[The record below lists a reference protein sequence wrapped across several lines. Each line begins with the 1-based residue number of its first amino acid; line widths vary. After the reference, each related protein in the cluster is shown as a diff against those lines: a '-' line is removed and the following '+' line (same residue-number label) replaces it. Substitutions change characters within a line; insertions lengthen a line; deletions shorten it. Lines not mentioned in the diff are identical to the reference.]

1 MGDVTVRWHQGA
13 ARYNIEHQVF
23 INVVCVCVCV
33 CVCVT
38 CLCVCVCVCRLED
51 FVLMTLV
58 KKILVQDRVPAAKD
72 RPTAR
77 SDG

>member
-1 MGDVTVRWHQGA
+1 M
-13 ARYNIEHQVF
+13 F
-23 INVVCVCVCV
+23 INVVCLCECVCLFVSV
-33 CVCVT
+33 CEN
-38 CLCVCVCVCRLED
+38 VCVCVCRLED